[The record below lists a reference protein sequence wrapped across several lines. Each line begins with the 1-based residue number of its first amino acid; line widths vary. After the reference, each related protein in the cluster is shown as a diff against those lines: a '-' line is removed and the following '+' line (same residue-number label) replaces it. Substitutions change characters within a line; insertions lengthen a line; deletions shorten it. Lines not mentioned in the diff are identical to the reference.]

1 MRKPIYQNSNSFLGK
16 TLIILVLLGII
27 PFLLGIY
34 IFFYIR
40 IDLTEIV
47 LLFSTLALFSILT
60 GFSLMRRSADQ
71 LVTLAIE
78 TGRIE
83 AGEKSEPVQTKKDQ
97 EMNDIALH
105 FNTVLKKM
113 QAVERDNKE
122 QGIQLMT
129 YARDLS
135 LSYRRV
141 KEEEALRN
149 RLSRYVGENLVEKLL
164 HSGDGIFIKNER
176 QEVTVLFADIRSF
189 STLAEKMPAEEVI
202 EMLNQFFSAMVDI
215 IFRNNGILDKFI
227 GDQLMAVFGILS
239 PNQSAPYNAVKAAME
254 MQEATEDLMNK
265 RAKEGKETFEIG
277 IGINTGSV
285 IVGNVGS
292 ENRMDY
298 TVIGDSV
305 NVAARLQQTAR
316 GGEII
321 IDERSFGRTKDQFHI
336 KEKGMLSVKNKTVPV
351 VCYEVLTRH
360 DLPI

>member
-1 MRKPIYQNSNSFLGK
+1 MMKSIYQNSNSFLGK
-16 TLIILVLLGII
+16 TLVVLVLLGII
-27 PFLLGIY
+27 PFLLVIY
-34 IFFYIR
+34 LFVYNK

-47 LLFSTLALFSILT
+47 LLFSSLALFSILT
-60 GFSLMRRSADQ
+60 GFSLMRRSAEQ

-83 AGEKSEPVQTKKDQ
+83 AGEKSEPVRIKEDL
-97 EMNDIALH
+97 EMNDIASH
-105 FNTVLKKM
+105 FNVVFKKL
-113 QAVERDNKE
+113 QDVDRDIKE
-122 QGIQLMT
+122 QGVQLMT

-164 HSGDGIFIKNER
+164 HSDDGIFIENER

-215 IFRNNGILDKFI
+215 VFRNNGILDKFV
-227 GDQLMAVFGILS
+227 GDQLMAVFGIIS
-239 PNQSAPYNAVKAAME
+239 SNSSAPRDAVKAAIE
-254 MQEATEDLMNK
+254 MQEATEDLMK
-265 RAKEGKETFEIG
+265 ERAKEDHETFEIG
-277 IGINTGSV
+277 VGINTGSV

-298 TVIGDSV
+298 TVIGDNV
-305 NVAARLQQTAR
+305 NIAARLQQTAK

-321 IDERSFGRTKDQFHI
+321 IDERSFGQTKDHFRI
-336 KEKGMLSVKNKTVPV
+336 KEKGMLSVKNKTEPII
-351 VCYEVLTRH
+351 CYEVLAR
-360 DLPI
+360 

>member
-1 MRKPIYQNSNSFLGK
+1 MMKSIYQSSNSFLGK
-16 TLIILVLLGII
+16 TLVVLVLLGII
-27 PFLLGIY
+27 PFLLVIY
-34 IFFYIR
+34 LFVYNK

-47 LLFSTLALFSILT
+47 LLFSSLALFSILT
-60 GFSLMRRSADQ
+60 GFSLMRRSAEQ

-83 AGEKSEPVQTKKDQ
+83 AGEKSEPVRIKEDL
-97 EMNDIALH
+97 EMNDIASH
-105 FNTVLKKM
+105 FNAVFKKL
-113 QAVERDNKE
+113 QDVDRDIKE
-122 QGIQLMT
+122 QGVQLMT

-164 HSGDGIFIKNER
+164 HSDDGIFIENER

-215 IFRNNGILDKFI
+215 VFRNNGILDKFV
-227 GDQLMAVFGILS
+227 GDQLMAVFGIIS
-239 PNQSAPYNAVKAAME
+239 SNSSAPRDAVKAAIE
-254 MQEATEDLMNK
+254 MQEATEDLMK
-265 RAKEGKETFEIG
+265 ERAKEDHETFEIG
-277 IGINTGSV
+277 VGINTGSV

-305 NVAARLQQTAR
+305 NIAARLQQTAK

-321 IDERSFGRTKDQFHI
+321 IDERSFGQTKDRFRI
-336 KEKGMLSVKNKTVPV
+336 KEKGMLSVKNKTAPII
-351 VCYEVLTRH
+351 CYEVLAR
-360 DLPI
+360 